1 MRKIIHIDAD
11 CFFAAVEMRERPE
24 LLDKPIAVGGDPGR
38 RGVISTCNYFARRYG
53 VHSAMPSAH
62 AMRLCPDLDI
72 ISPNMALYK
81 DVSSKMR
88 TIFDE
93 YSDLVEPLSLDEAFL
108 DVSGCGLHRGSASL
122 IAQEIQQRIKCE
134 LGISVSAG
142 VSSLK
147 YVAKIAS
154 DWRKPAGIFTVS
166 PVMIPDFLANLPV
179 RKLPGVG
186 PKCQQRLSRYGI
198 NVCQDIREFDVARLL
213 ELFGSF
219 GHRLLQMAN
228 GEYDSEVKPIRARK
242 SVSIERTFASDFL
255 SPETFKDTLPE
266 LMLGLE
272 SRYQKLLRPA
282 AISKR
287 SVKLKF
293 EDFSQTTVETSVS
306 ALGQVFQS
314 EEFQRLACVA
324 WHRRQLPVRLIGL
337 GLGLKEQG
345 EATQL
350 PLFD

>member
-11 CFFAAVEMRERPE
+11 CFFAAIEIRERPE
-24 LLDKPIAVGGDPGR
+24 LFDKPIAVGGDPGR
-38 RGVISTCNYFARRYG
+38 RGVISTCNYIARRYG

-62 AMRLCPDLDI
+62 AMRLCPDLEI
-72 ISPNMALYK
+72 ISPNMGLYK
-81 DVSSKMR
+81 QVSSKMR
-88 TIFDE
+88 AIFDD

-108 DVSGCGLHRGSASL
+108 DVSNCGLHRGSASL
-122 IAQEIQQRIKCE
+122 IAQEIQYRIKRE

-154 DWRKPAGIFTVS
+154 DWRKPAGIFTVAPES
-166 PVMIPDFLANLPV
+166 IPDFLSNLPV

-198 NVCQDIREFDVARLL
+198 NVCQDIREFEIARLL

-228 GEYDSEVKPIRARK
+228 GEYDSEVKPVRERK
-242 SVSIERTFASDFL
+242 SVSIERTFLSDFI

-272 SRYQKLLRPA
+272 SRYQKLSRPA

-306 ALGQVFQS
+306 ALSQVFQS

-350 PLFD
+350 PLFE